1 METFDDGRSSG
12 DWAPSRRD
20 VMKFGT
26 AAALA
31 TAAGPVL
38 AASAGTVSGV
48 VYENRS
54 GGMRRTADD
63 PGIAGVL
70 VSNGRDVAKTDASG
84 RYTLPIDDESIIF
97 VIKPTGYALPVDEQ
111 MLPRFYYI
119 HQPAGS
125 PANLKLRYR
134 GVDPT
139 GPLPE
144 SVDFPLKKADELQKF
159 DVLLFTDPQPES
171 PAEVDFIRDDVV
183 AGLIGNHA
191 AAFGITAG
199 DIMFDDLSLY
209 PRLNRIVG
217 QIGIPWYNIGGNHDL
232 NYEAPDA
239 KYARET
245 FKRTYGPPYYAF
257 EYGGA
262 LFLML
267 DNVDYLGAEA
277 TRPYSAGKYEGR
289 IGERQLA
296 FIANVLKETPAEK
309 LIVTALHIPLRNDL
323 DSKDPGTNTADCA
336 EFLKLLARRPT
347 RSACRVTPTPPSI
360 IILPPRMVSP
370 ARRRIT
376 IMC

>member
-1 METFDDGRSSG
+1 MKHADAAIR
-12 DWAPSRRD
+12 RRD
-20 VMKFGT
+20 VVKYG
-26 AAALA
+26 AAAA
-31 TAAGPVL
+31 IAAAAGPVV
-38 AASAGTVSGV
+38 AAAAPTTVSGV

-54 GGMRRTADD
+54 GGAQRAASDS
-63 PGIAGVL
+63 GIAGVL
-70 VSNGRDVAKTDASG
+70 VSNGRDVVKTDAAG
-84 RYTLPIDDESIIF
+84 RYTLPIDEESIVF
-97 VIKPTGYALPVDEQ
+97 VIKPSGYAVPLDEA

-125 PANLKLRYR
+125 PASLKLRYR
-134 GVDPT
+134 GIEPT
-139 GPLPE
+139 GTLPN
-144 SVDFPLKKADELQKF
+144 SVDFALRKVDEPQKF
-159 DVLLFTDPQPES
+159 DVIVFTDPQPES
-171 PAEVDFIRDDVV
+171 AAEVDFIRDDVV
-183 AGLIGNHA
+183 AGLIGNHT
-191 AAFGITAG
+191 AAFGITCG

-209 PRLNRIVG
+209 PRLNSIIAQLGV
-217 QIGIPWYNIGGNHDL
+217 PWYNIGGNHDL

-239 KYARET
+239 RYSRET
-245 FKRTYGPPYYAF
+245 FKRTFGPPYYAF